1 MYEQLTKVAS
11 LMPDEMFPGYII
23 PRAIIMLENGQPP
36 ERVAEK
42 LITAQRCWRQ
52 PAEVDRQCFCGD
64 VLHQRHV
71 DLCRQLATDATP
83 KVMAEALATL
93 QSPVYRHFEQV
104 ELYLE
109 LGTLMVLF
117 GPTQQAME
125 VLVQAMEVLVQ
136 QACQTLPV
144 GHILGRRMEGTLQA
158 IYDDMRIP
166 HFSNN

>member
-36 ERVAEK
+36 ERAAEK

-52 PAEVDRQCFCGD
+52 PAKVDRQCFCGD

-117 GPTQQAME
+117 GGLGPPQQAME
-125 VLVQAMEVLVQ
+125 VLVQL
-136 QACQTLPV
+136 ACQTLPV
-144 GHILGRRMEGTLQA
+144 GHILGRRMARTLQA